1 MQKTGDDIIT
11 LALALSRHMRRM
23 AVQSQAKGGTNMMRS
38 LALTSIKETPNMT
51 MSDFAK
57 AMKISGSSA
66 TTFVDSLCKEKW
78 VKRVADTKN
87 RKIVHIVITPLGE
100 KALTKNILQK
110 RTFLSGILT
119 LIPVADQK
127 HLHRIL
133 TNLTESLNH
142 LPAQ

>member
-66 TTFVDSLCKEKW
+66 TTFVDRLCKEKW
-78 VKRVADTKN
+78 VKRKV
-87 RKIVHIVITPLGE
+87 
-100 KALTKNILQK
+100 LQK
-110 RTFLSGILT
+110 
-119 LIPVADQK
+119 
-127 HLHRIL
+127 
-133 TNLTESLNH
+133 
-142 LPAQ
+142 